1 MHIDPGGILL
11 RQEILIFSMFNDFLS
26 AIEIKVDQLPLGF
39 REWWWYLLVR
49 AKFLMGIELADEDE

>member
-1 MHIDPGGILL
+1 M
-11 RQEILIFSMFNDFLS
+11 LITFLS

-49 AKFLMGIELADEDE
+49 TKFLMGMELADEDE